1 MRIRTKFILYVILPI
16 IAVDLVVTLANFFSN
31 YDSLKSTIESKFI
44 SDTELTAS
52 KISAENSRGVAIAK
66 STAESAS
73 ILFGK
78 RIESVGL
85 IRDVLSQFPSFVGAS
100 VGYDVNADFA
110 DFRTELGLKNLRDGK
125 DVKSDGG
132 IDAYDFSKNKTNIS
146 MDEWIAKSE
155 GGRFAAYWSRAKGE
169 LVLEP
174 LTGMDTAMYSAGL
187 RDKMESGIAENE
199 AYIVTEPYMYSNN
212 VMMVEYSAPILS
224 EGKFRGQ
231 VAFDRELSSITAL
244 VNSLKTYKGGDV
256 FVISA
261 QGRIIA
267 TTKSDNLRT
276 LSIDDLLSDE
286 NGNFT
291 LAMLR
296 DENGQ
301 LVRNDASSTKI
312 DLSKYS
318 TTYRDMLKSA
328 FETAK
333 NSIIIDG
340 ADKNVSK
347 FEDTSTGKSFCV
359 FQSLIRSGNWVVV
372 NVVPEDEFFAPIYS
386 SAFREFSSMGIYVF
400 AIFFMLV
407 FLRGTFTRIKR
418 SLEISDSLAAGNF
431 RVDTSR
437 IEASE
442 DEAGRILRS
451 IVKAAAKMRSF
462 SLHVRFS
469 ALEISDAVTEIDYSS
484 ERYDEEVKNI
494 SGAFLSLSDSVK
506 QLGEASRQLCETVDD
521 LSENAVVGAQRAGEG
536 KRKITEMESALGV
549 LSRGTSSLARRLSIV
564 KERVENISSVVATIS
579 KVSEEINLLSLNAS
593 IEAEKAGGHGVGFAA
608 VAVEMSR
615 LAERSASA
623 VEDIET
629 IVKDMRDS
637 VSSGVS
643 EMDKFSD
650 EIRTGGADIT
660 MLISDMDEI
669 ASIMQTIAPQIE
681 RLSSSMQ
688 SQRFDISK
696 IGDSASGVGD
706 AMRQASLI
714 LRDISSSRIQ
724 LRENSEK
731 LSSELAAFDVDS
743 KGEV

>member
-1 MRIRTKFILYVILPI
+1 MILPI
-16 IAVDLVVTLANFFSN
+16 IAVDLLVTLANFFSN
-31 YDSLKSTIESKFI
+31 YDTLKSTIESKFI
-44 SDTELTAS
+44 SDTELAAS

-73 ILFGK
+73 ILFGD
-78 RIESVGL
+78 RVASVGL
-85 IRDVLSQFPSFVGAS
+85 VKDVLSQFPNYVGAS

-110 DFRTELGLKNLRDGK
+110 DFRTELGLKNIRDGK
-125 DVKSDGG
+125 DVKSEGG
-132 IDAYDFSKNKTNIS
+132 IDSYNFSKNKTNVS

-169 LVLEP
+169 LALEP

-212 VMMVEYSAPILS
+212 VMMVEYSAPIFN

-231 VAFDRELSSITAL
+231 VAFDRELSSIAIL
-244 VNSLKTYKGGDV
+244 LNSVKNYKGGDV

-267 TTKSDNLRT
+267 ATKNDNLRT
-276 LSIDDLLSDE
+276 LSIDDLLTDE

-291 LAMLR
+291 LAMFR

-301 LVRNDASSTKI
+301 LVRNDANVTKI

-318 TTYRDMLKSA
+318 TTYRDILKSA
-328 FETAK
+328 FENAK
-333 NSIIIDG
+333 NSMIIDG
-340 ADKNVSK
+340 ADKKVSK
-347 FEDTSTGKSFCV
+347 FEDASTSKSFCV
-359 FQSLIRSGNWVVV
+359 FQSLIRPGNWVVV
-372 NVVPEDEFFAPIYS
+372 NVVPEDEFFAPIYA
-386 SAFREFSSMGIYVF
+386 SAFREFSSMSVYIV

-407 FLRGTFTRIKR
+407 FLRGTFARIKK
-418 SLEISDSLAAGNF
+418 SSEIADSLAVGNF
-431 RVDTSR
+431 RIDTSR

-451 IVKAAAKMRSF
+451 LVKVAAKMRSF

-469 ALEISDAVTEIDYSS
+469 ALEISDSVGEMDYSFG
-484 ERYDEEVKNI
+484 RYDDEVKGI
-494 SGAFLSLSDSVK
+494 SNAFSSLSDSVK
-506 QLGEASRQLCETVDD
+506 QLGETSRQLCESADD
-521 LSENAVVGAQRAGEG
+521 LSENALGGAQRAGEG
-536 KRKITEMESALGV
+536 KRKISGMESTLGV

-564 KERVENISSVVATIS
+564 KEHVENISSVVATIS
-579 KVSEEINLLSLNAS
+579 KVSEETNLLSLNAS
-593 IEAEKAGGHGVGFAA
+593 IESEKAGVHGVGFAA
-608 VAVEMSR
+608 VAVEMGR

-629 IVKDMRDS
+629 IVKDMRES

-650 EIRTGGADIT
+650 EIRTGGADIS
-660 MLISDMDEI
+660 MLVSDMDEI
-669 ASIMQTIAPQIE
+669 ASIMQTIAPQVE
-681 RLSSSMQ
+681 RLSSAMQ

-696 IGDSASGVGD
+696 IGDSASAVGD
-706 AMRQASLI
+706 SMRQASLI
-714 LRDISSSRIQ
+714 LRDISSSRTQ
-724 LRENSEK
+724 LRDNSEK
-731 LSSELAAFDVDS
+731 LTSELSMFEPES
-743 KGEV
+743 KGDI

>member
-1 MRIRTKFILYVILPI
+1 MRIRTKIILYVILPI
-16 IAVDLVVTLANFFSN
+16 IAVDLLVTLANFFTN
-31 YDSLKSTIESKFI
+31 YDTLKSTIESKFI
-44 SDTELTAS
+44 SDTELVAS
-52 KISAENSRGVAIAK
+52 RISAENSRGVALAK

-73 ILFGK
+73 ILFGN
-78 RIESVGL
+78 RVESVGL
-85 IRDVLSQFPSFVGAS
+85 IKNVLSQFPNFVGAS

-132 IDAYDFSKNKTNIS
+132 IDAYDFSKNKTNVS

-155 GGRFAAYWSRAKGE
+155 GGRFSAYWSRVKGE
-169 LVLEP
+169 LLLEP

-187 RDKMESGIAENE
+187 RDKMESGVTENE

-212 VMMVEYSAPILS
+212 IMMVEYSAPIFN

-244 VNSLKTYKGGDV
+244 LNSVKTYKGGDV

-261 QGRIIA
+261 QGRIISA
-267 TTKSDNLRT
+267 TKNDNLRT
-276 LSIDDLLSDE
+276 LSIDDLLTDE

-301 LVRNDASSTKI
+301 LVRNDMNTAKI

-333 NSIIIDG
+333 NAMIIDG
-340 ADKNVSK
+340 ASKSVSV
-347 FEDTSTGKSFCV
+347 FEDSSTRKSFCV
-359 FQSLIRSGNWVVV
+359 SQSLIRPGNWVVV

-386 SAFREFSSMGIYVF
+386 SAFREFYSMGIYLLATF
-400 AIFFMLV
+400 FTLIFLK
-407 FLRGTFTRIKR
+407 GTFARIKK
-418 SLEISDSLAAGNF
+418 SSEIVDSLAAGNY
-431 RVDTSR
+431 RVDASR
-437 IEASE
+437 IESSE
-442 DEAGRILRS
+442 DETGHILRS
-451 IVKAAAKMRSF
+451 LVKAAAKMRAF
-462 SLHVRFS
+462 SLHVKFS
-469 ALEISDAVTEIDYSS
+469 ALEISDSVNEIDDSS
-484 ERYDEEVKNI
+484 TRYDDEVKDI
-494 SGAFLSLSDSVK
+494 SGAFSSLLESVK
-506 QLGEASRQLCETVDD
+506 QLGDTSRGLCSTVDE
-521 LSENAVVGAQRAGEG
+521 LSENALGGAQRAGEN
-536 KRKITEMESALGV
+536 KRKFSEMESALGI
-549 LSRGTSSLARRLSIV
+549 LSRGATSLVRRFSII
-564 KERVENISSVVATIS
+564 KERVENISAVIATIS
-579 KVSEEINLLSLNAS
+579 KVSEETNLLSLNAS
-593 IEAEKAGGHGVGFAA
+593 IEAEKAGVHGVGFAA
-608 VAVEMSR
+608 VALEMSR

-623 VEDIET
+623 VEDVET

-637 VSSGVS
+637 ITFGVS
-643 EMDKFSD
+643 EMDKFSE
-650 EIRTGGADIT
+650 EIRTGGADIA

-669 ASIMQTIAPQIE
+669 ASTMQTIAPQIE
-681 RLSSSMQ
+681 RLSAGMQ

-696 IGDSASGVGD
+696 IGDSISGVGD

-714 LRDISSSRIQ
+714 LREISSARIQ

-731 LSSELAAFDVDS
+731 LSSELSTFDIDS
-743 KGEV
+743 KGEL